1 MLYTVG
7 LSLTGTFFSQSDKFQ
22 EAHYNT
28 QIYRTKKMKR
38 AYFTFRVKIVCC
50 LLRCEAVNIL

>member
-1 MLYTVG
+1 MLYTIG

-22 EAHYNT
+22 EAHYST

-38 AYFTFRVKIVCC
+38 AYFTFRVKIC
-50 LLRCEAVNIL
+50 LLSSAL